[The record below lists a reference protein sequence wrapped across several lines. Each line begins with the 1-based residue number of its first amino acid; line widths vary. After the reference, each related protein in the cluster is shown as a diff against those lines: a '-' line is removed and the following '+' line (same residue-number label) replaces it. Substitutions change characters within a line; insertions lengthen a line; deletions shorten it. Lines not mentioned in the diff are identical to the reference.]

1 MRRWTG
7 VILGLLTGGV
17 IGATGCI
24 TQGAC
29 DDGPVTLRSNTYVSS
44 AAVAAFGGE
53 AVDGDLEVEVDADA
67 ETVAVRFRNEEGRDV
82 EVTFAITSQEQG
94 WL

>member
-1 MRRWTG
+1 
-7 VILGLLTGGV
+7 
-17 IGATGCI
+17 
-24 TQGAC
+24 
-29 DDGPVTLRSNTYVSS
+29 
-44 AAVAAFGGE
+44 
-53 AVDGDLEVEVDADA
+53 VDGDLEVEVDADA